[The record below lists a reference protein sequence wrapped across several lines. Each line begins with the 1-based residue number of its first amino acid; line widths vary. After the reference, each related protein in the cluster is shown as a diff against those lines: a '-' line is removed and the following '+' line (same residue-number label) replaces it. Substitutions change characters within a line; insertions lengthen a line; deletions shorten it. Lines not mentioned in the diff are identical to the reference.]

1 MESVGLF
8 TAFLFGLLS
17 FVSPCVLP
25 IIPGYLS
32 FISGLSLDQMQS
44 NENKHETMRKVILNS
59 LFFVLGFTVVFV
71 SLGAS
76 ATFIGKFLLDNLNI
90 AGKIAG
96 VLLVL
101 LGIHMIGIIKF
112 KFLNYEKRFHQN
124 KKSFGIIGSFIVGL
138 AFAFGWTPCIGPIL
152 AGILAVAS
160 QQETVYQGIGLLT
173 VYSLGL
179 GIPFLLTAISLN
191 GFFSVFNKIKRH
203 FRVVEIVSGV
213 LLVGVGIMIF
223 TGSLTVL
230 ANYFSKWFPFLNEL
244 GYLIIIGI

>member
-1 MESVGLF
+1 MESVGIF

-32 FISGLSLDQMQS
+32 FISGLSLDQMQN
-44 NENKHETMRKVILNS
+44 NENKKEILKKVFLNS
-59 LFFVLGFTVVFV
+59 LFFVFGFTTVFV
-71 SLGAS
+71 ALGAS
-76 ATFIGKFLLDNLNI
+76 ATFVGTFLLDNLEI

-96 VLLVL
+96 VLLIL
-101 LGIHMIGIIKF
+101 LGIHMMGIFKF

-124 KKSFGIIGSFIVGL
+124 KKSFGVIGSFVVGL

-152 AGILAVAS
+152 AGILAVAA

-179 GIPFLLTAISLN
+179 GIPFLLAAVSLN
-191 GFFSVFNKIKRH
+191 GFFSVFNKVKKH
-203 FRVVEIVSGV
+203 FKVVEIVSGI
-213 LLVGVGIMIF
+213 LLIGVGILMF
-223 TGSLTVL
+223 TGSLAVL
-230 ANYFSKWFPFLNEL
+230 ASYFSKWLPFLNEL
-244 GYLIIIGI
+244 G